1 MASPHF
7 SPGGVIMATDF
18 LLQRVVATVE
28 RSRNYGQ
35 REHVRDEGE
44 KTSQGAPSTV
54 CNRKPSIQDQQAAE
68 NKLSFMMYPAAR

>member
-7 SPGGVIMATDF
+7 SPGGVIMAPDF
-18 LLQRVVATVE
+18 LLQRVLASEE
-28 RSRNYGQ
+28 RSRNYG